1 ERFNDLLRHVH
12 IMDFPCESK
21 SKVRQTR
28 AKAVVYKVGT
38 SSSTPAISSDIAEL
52 KDMVKALLLDKKNQ
66 SPAPTPST
74 TPAPVKAVEPN
85 CSKQGTK
92 VTKDQV
98 QTPSSQYTA
107 PIQPSVIQSESQ
119 ALVFEPVVTPVSA
132 PMPNLKPSIPYPSRR
147 DNEKRPLIGNKEKL
161 NEMARTPMN
170 EHCSV
175 VILNKLPRKL
185 GDPGKFLIP
194 SEFPGM
200 DECLALADLGAS
212 INLMPFFVWEAL
224 SLPELTPTC
233 MTLELADR
241 SISKPIGIAK
251 DVSFKTSRA
260 LIDVHKGELTLRIG
274 KEAITY
280 NLDQTVR
287 YSANYEQMTANKIDV
302 ICEIYS
308 QEVLGFSDVTTSG
321 SPTPD
326 DDLIVSTTSTTLTSF
341 GDSDFL
347 LFEEADAFLG
357 LEDDPDSPK
366 INPFYYDPEGDILLL
381 EAILNSKP
389 LPPLPNHEHYLPS
402 YKKEL
407 KVCEAKTVKSS
418 VDEPPEVELKDLPP
432 HLEYASLEG
441 DNKLPAIIAKELGD
455 EEKAA
460 LIKVLKS
467 HKRAIAWKLSDIQA
481 KVMAIEES
489 KDLSSLSLDELIE
502 NLKVHKMI
510 IKKDSEIVKAK
521 KRETL
526 ALKAKKKS
534 SDEESSTSGSK
545 DEECA
550 MVVRDFKKFFKRRG
564 RLVRQPLNDK
574 KTFQR
579 SRANKNGKSNRKCF
593 RCEDPN
599 HRIGERLKP
608 PRDKNQRD
616 FFRDFTYQAD
626 NREISSARK
635 EHMPYPRFTK
645 VIINHFISKD
655 KTISMRNKIK
665 LHTIHDESLLGTLKF
680 VSKTQDYQQ
689 YGALMLDDMI
699 NQDVKDSEA
708 YKTYYD
714 FATGTVPPKK
724 ARKYKKVASPS
735 RKLSN
740 VKEAE
745 PVKKGKRVNRP
756 AKKSTTT
763 PTAGVAIRDTP
774 GVSVSK
780 KKAPAKSDRSKG
792 IQILFD
798 LALWKA
804 AQLKEATKRSKKDFH
819 ISQANGSG
827 DGTDLKSGVPNE
839 KQRKTSG
846 DSEDDNDDDND
857 DYSKGDDDKAD
868 SDNDGN
874 SDADDNE
881 RTNSDDND
889 DENPSFTLKDYDE
902 EEHDDEYESDDDN
915 ENVFE
920 EEVDDLYKD
929 MDVRSLGVGHEKERE
944 GVEEMTDDDQMVS
957 QAKSYEQ
964 VIEDAHVT
972 LTSSQKTE
980 SLKQISS
987 VSSDF
992 ASKFLIFDN
1001 VSPMID
1007 EVASMM
1013 NIFLP
1018 CLDLIK
1024 ESLPWKELSQHK
1036 QADHSTQLMES
1047 VKSQLPTMVDD
1058 LLSTRIRYAT
1068 RIALESYT
1076 KDFEKKAQEERKLYI
1091 DVVEKSLKDIIKD
1104 EVKSILPQILPKE
1117 VSDFAT
1123 PMIQSTINES
1133 LENVFLAKSS
1143 SQPKSTYEAVE
1154 SLTEFE
1160 LKKILLDKMER
1171 SKSYKAAPEH
1181 KQLYEGLVK
1190 SYNLDKDLFLSYGNT
1205 YSLKRD
1211 REDKDKDENPSA
1223 GSDRWLKK
1231 QKMSKDAEPPKG
1243 SKLKEYKISSSKGTK
1258 SQPKSSGKSV

>member
-1 ERFNDLLRHVH
+1 MNLIATQQAALDNDLVPH
-12 IMDFPCESK
+12 
-21 SKVRQTR
+21 
-28 AKAVVYKVGT
+28 
-38 SSSTPAISSDIAEL
+38 
-52 KDMVKALLLDKKNQ
+52 
-66 SPAPTPST
+66 
-74 TPAPVKAVEPN
+74 
-85 CSKQGTK
+85 
-92 VTKDQV
+92 
-98 QTPSSQYTA
+98 
-107 PIQPSVIQSESQ
+107 
-119 ALVFEPVVTPVSA
+119 
-132 PMPNLKPSIPYPSRR
+132 
-147 DNEKRPLIGNKEKL
+147 EKRPKIERCN
-161 NEMARTPMN
+161 ARITFCKPQR
-170 EHCSV
+170 EETYQV
-175 VILNKLPRKL
+175 TL
-185 GDPGKFLIP
+185 
-194 SEFPGM
+194 
-200 DECLALADLGAS
+200 
-212 INLMPFFVWEAL
+212 EAL
-224 SLPELTPTC
+224 KLSPCYPRFVITAVV
-233 MTLELADR
+233 LE
-241 SISKPIGIAK
+241 IYMHQFWTTIK
-251 DVSFKTSRA
+251 
-260 LIDVHKGELTLRIG
+260 
-274 KEAITY
+274 
-280 NLDQTVR
+280 
-287 YSANYEQMTANKIDV
+287 KIDA
-302 ICEIYS
+302 IKN
-308 QEVLGFSDVTTSG
+308 SDAYNFKLEKRG
-321 SPTPD
+321 S
-326 DDLIVSTTSTTLTSF
+326 
-341 GDSDFL
+341 
-347 LFEEADAFLG
+347 
-357 LEDDPDSPK
+357 
-366 INPFYYDPEGDILLL
+366 
-381 EAILNSKP
+381 
-389 LPPLPNHEHYLPS
+389 
-402 YKKEL
+402 
-407 KVCEAKTVKSS
+407 
-418 VDEPPEVELKDLPP
+418 
-432 HLEYASLEG
+432 
-441 DNKLPAIIAKELGD
+441 
-455 EEKAA
+455 
-460 LIKVLKS
+460 
-467 HKRAIAWKLSDIQA
+467 
-481 KVMAIEES
+481 
-489 KDLSSLSLDELIE
+489 ELIW
-502 NLKVHKMI
+502 
-510 IKKDSEIVKAK
+510 
-521 KRETL
+521 
-526 ALKAKKKS
+526 KS
-534 SDEESSTSGSK
+534 F
-545 DEECA
+545 
-550 MVVRDFKKFFKRRG
+550 VKFFRCVPEFSTKT
-564 RLVRQPLNDK
+564 LLHHLQK
-574 KTFQR
+574 KNWLH
-579 SRANKNGKSNRKCF
+579 SF
-593 RCEDPN
+593 RN
-599 HRIGERLKP
+599 LSILI
-608 PRDKNQRD
+608 
-616 FFRDFTYQAD
+616 DFTYQAD

-635 EHMPYPRFTK
+635 DHMPYPRFTK
-645 VIINHFISKD
+645 VIINYFISKD
-655 KTISMRNKIK
+655 KTIFMRNRIK

-714 FATGTVPPKK
+714 FATRTVPSKK
-724 ARKYKKVASPS
+724 ARKYKKVVSPS

-763 PTAGVAIRDTP
+763 PPAGVAIRDTL

-780 KKAPAKSDRSKG
+780 KKAPDKSDKSKG
-792 IQILFD
+792 IKILSD
-798 LALWKA
+798 VALWKA

-868 SDNDGN
+868 SDDDGN

-881 RTNSDDND
+881 RTNSDDDD

-902 EEHDDEYESDDDN
+902 EEHDDEYESNDDN

-929 MDVRSLGVGHEKERE
+929 VDVRSLGVGHEKERE
-944 GVEEMTDDDQMVS
+944 GVEEMTDDDQMVF
-957 QAKSYEQ
+957 QAKSYDQ
-964 VIEDAHVT
+964 VVEDAHVT

-980 SLKQISS
+980 SLKQSSS

-992 ASKFLIFDN
+992 ASKFMIFDN
-1001 VSPMID
+1001 VPPMID
-1007 EVASMM
+1007 EVASIM

-1024 ESLPWKELSQHK
+1024 ESLPWKELSQLK

-1160 LKKILLDKMER
+1160 LKKILLNKMEK
-1171 SKSYKAAPEH
+1171 SESYKTAPEH

-1223 GSDRWLKK
+1223 GSDRCQNHLASLYKQRNQCLRLQTPKCHKIKEVTQRINPKTTPMDDWFKK
-1231 QKMSKDAEPPKG
+1231 PNKPPPPDRTWNDGNPIDSRPPQKWITNIAKSRQFPCTFDELMSTPIDF
-1243 SKLKEYKISSSKGTK
+1243 SEYVMHNLMIDNLT
-1258 SQPKSSGKSV
+1258 